1 MQSCNDVRGSVKSIP
16 SLQELTLW
24 QRSIE
29 LSIQVYTLT
38 RSFPKDELF
47 GLTNQLRRASVP
59 ISSNIA
65 EGQSRLT
72 KPDFIHFLS
81 IAGGSNAEVR
91 SQLALA
97 RGLGFGDD
105 ILIGRC
111 EGMSTEVS
119 KMLNALISSL
129 RSPKPQQPD

>member
-97 RGLGFGDD
+97 RGLGF
-105 ILIGRC
+105 
-111 EGMSTEVS
+111 
-119 KMLNALISSL
+119 
-129 RSPKPQQPD
+129 